1 MKFLKNPKK
10 KIKKKENEESDY
22 PITTR
27 ITRMITPIMAIR
39 SIFFKWLLIAFN
51 SSTVEVSLI

>member
-1 MKFLKNPKK
+1 
-10 KIKKKENEESDY
+10 
-22 PITTR
+22 
-27 ITRMITPIMAIR
+27 MITPIMAIR